1 MVEEICAAH
10 LSTGDVKELGGDL
23 CTLEALLLAQVN
35 QAAALHTRY
44 WNDKEVLNRYK
55 NCIMHADWLVGEG
68 KASFESAGK
77 QVIEWGLMKFAT
89 ADNCLI
95 KEFPEALKV
104 IQASTAKHSWEAYKA
119 TYSNPD

>member
-1 MVEEICAAH
+1 
-10 LSTGDVKELGGDL
+10 
-23 CTLEALLLAQVN
+23 
-35 QAAALHTRY
+35 
-44 WNDKEVLNRYK
+44 
-55 NCIMHADWLVGEG
+55 
-68 KASFESAGK
+68 
-77 QVIEWGLMKFAT
+77 MKFAT